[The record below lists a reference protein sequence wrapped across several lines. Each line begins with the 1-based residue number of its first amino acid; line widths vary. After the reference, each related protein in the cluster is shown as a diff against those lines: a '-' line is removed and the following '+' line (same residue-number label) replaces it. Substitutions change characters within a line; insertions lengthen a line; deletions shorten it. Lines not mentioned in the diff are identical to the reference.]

1 MTHPQHDLAKRQ
13 MASGGTIL
21 TVDLGSKAGAFRF
34 LDGLQLFDISN
45 NVGDSKSLVTHPATT
60 THRRL
65 SPEDRARVGITDGIV
80 RLSIGLEDVDDLSSD
95 IDMALQ

>member
-1 MTHPQHDLAKRQ
+1 